1 MNDIANIRN
10 KLNKA
15 NNILNNIKF
24 EINFI
29 KIRAI

>member
-1 MNDIANIRN
+1 MNDIANIRS

-24 EINFI
+24 EINII
-29 KIRAI
+29 KIRTI